1 MRVCSGQIQLL
12 RKLSMFEIGGKQI
25 AASLAEIVAPKRS
38 ALLIWDMEYAIGPN
52 AFNYKDI
59 LANLKSLSAR
69 AREAGIPV
77 LYSVQTGFDLIKEEA
92 PVWVRVRM
100 KRAKASDPNQLLKE
114 KDDPHD
120 REIVEE
126 LKPQPKDIIFQKRR
140 PDGFVGTDLD
150 LILRSNGV
158 RTILI
163 GGVATEGGIEGTART
178 ARNLGYDIVVLKDCV
193 GSRNRELHELAL
205 KLMEQT
211 HFDIATAGE
220 VAEIWRRK

>member
-1 MRVCSGQIQLL
+1 
-12 RKLSMFEIGGKQI
+12 MFEIGGKQI
-25 AASLAEIVAPKRS
+25 AANLSEIVAPKHS

-52 AFNYKDI
+52 AFNYKEI
-59 LANLKSLSAR
+59 LANLKSLSTLAR
-69 AREAGIPV
+69 DSGVPV
-77 LYSVQTGFDLIKEEA
+77 LYSVQTAFDLLKEES

-100 KRAKASDPNQLLKE
+100 KRAKASDPSELLNEKE
-114 KDDPHD
+114 NPHD

-126 LKPQPKDIIFQKRR
+126 LKPQPKDIVFQKRR
-140 PDGFVGTDLD
+140 PDAFVGTDLD
-150 LILRSNGV
+150 LILRSKGV

-163 GGVATEGGIEGTART
+163 GGVATEGGVEGTART

-211 HFDIATAGE
+211 HFDISTASEITE
-220 VAEIWRRK
+220 VWRRKS

>member
-1 MRVCSGQIQLL
+1 
-12 RKLSMFEIGGKQI
+12 MFEIGGKQI
-25 AASLAEIVAPKRS
+25 AANLAEVVAPKHS

-59 LANLKSLSAR
+59 LANLKSLSAV
-69 AREAGIPV
+69 AREVGVPV
-77 LYSVQTGFDLIKEEA
+77 FYSVQTGFDLLKEEA

-100 KRAKASDPNQLLKE
+100 KRAKASDPSQLLKE
-114 KDDPHD
+114 KENPHD

-126 LKPQPKDIIFQKRR
+126 LKPQPKDIVFQKRR

-150 LILRSNGV
+150 LILRSKGV

-163 GGVATEGGIEGTART
+163 GGVATEGGVEGTART

-205 KLMEQT
+205 KLMEQI
-211 HFDIATAGE
+211 HFDISTAGE
-220 VAEIWRRK
+220 IAEIWRRK

>member
-1 MRVCSGQIQLL
+1 MY
-12 RKLSMFEIGGKQI
+12 EIGGKQI
-25 AASLAEIVAPKRS
+25 PATLTELVDPKGA

-59 LANLKSLSAR
+59 LANLKSLSGLAR
-69 AREAGIPV
+69 QVGVPV
-77 LYSVQTGFDLIKEEA
+77 FYSVQTAFDLLKEEA
-92 PVWVRVRM
+92 GVWVRVRI
-100 KRAKASDPNQLLKE
+100 KRAKTTDPSQLLKE

-126 LKPQPKDIIFQKRR
+126 LKPQAKDIVFQKRR
-140 PDGFVGTDLD
+140 PDGFVGTDFD
-150 LILRSNGV
+150 LMLRSNGV

-163 GGVATEGGIEGTART
+163 GGVATEGGVEGTART
-178 ARNLGYDIVVLKDCV
+178 ARNLGYDIVILKDCV

-211 HFDIATAGE
+211 HFDVATAGE
-220 VAEIWRRK
+220 VAEIWQRK